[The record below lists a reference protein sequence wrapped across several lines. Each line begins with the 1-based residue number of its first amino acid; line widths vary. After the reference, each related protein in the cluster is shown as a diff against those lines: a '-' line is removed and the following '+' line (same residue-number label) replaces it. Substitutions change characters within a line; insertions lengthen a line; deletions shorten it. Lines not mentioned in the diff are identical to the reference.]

1 MADIETKN
9 GNQVFH
15 VDVKANG
22 NHDAT
27 APISFSGSTLDWYKL
42 TETSR
47 HVLSQAIS
55 GSIQEQLNEMQKLNP
70 DEKRIQDLEQF
81 TIDISKIS
89 RNPKNFKSKEKMID
103 IIKSYS
109 NLNFDE
115 RGA

>member
-1 MADIETKN
+1 MADIEIKN
-9 GNQVFH
+9 GDQIFH
-15 VDVKANG
+15 IDIKANG
-22 NHDAT
+22 NHGTA

-47 HVLSQAIS
+47 HVLSLAIS

-70 DEKRIQDLEQF
+70 DEKRIHDLEQI
-81 TIDISKIS
+81 TINISKIN
-89 RNPKNFKSKEKMID
+89 RDPKNFKSKEKMME

-115 RGA
+115 QGA